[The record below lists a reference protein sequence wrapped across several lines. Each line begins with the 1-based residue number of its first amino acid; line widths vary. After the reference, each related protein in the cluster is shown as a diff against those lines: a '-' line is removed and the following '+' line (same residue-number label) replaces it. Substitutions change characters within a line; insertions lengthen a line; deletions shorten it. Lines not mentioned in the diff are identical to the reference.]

1 MRAVQAL
8 IKAVESA
15 KPPRHL
21 LLGNDAY
28 EGAMA
33 KLEELRKDFS
43 SVEKIARGADFPKE
57 ESKKKN
63 NPTNKI
69 NSKT

>member
-1 MRAVQAL
+1 VRAVQAL
-8 IKAVESA
+8 IAAVESA

-33 KLEELRKDFS
+33 KLAELHKDFAA
-43 SVEKIARGADFPKE
+43 VEKIARGADFPKG
-57 ESKKKN
+57 K
-63 NPTNKI
+63 
-69 NSKT
+69 